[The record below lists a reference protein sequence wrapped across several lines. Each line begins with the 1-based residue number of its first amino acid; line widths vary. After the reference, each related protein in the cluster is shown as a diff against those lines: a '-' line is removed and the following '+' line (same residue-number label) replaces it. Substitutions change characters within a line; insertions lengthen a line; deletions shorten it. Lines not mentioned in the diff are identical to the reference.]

1 MSNLRHAA
9 AALGAVGLMLASAL
23 PAGAAAPK
31 KVRVPNLY
39 GRSVPRAEYILRAA
53 GLRVGREDCD
63 CSFGMI
69 IKSNWVVCTQIPAAG
84 RLVAREARVTTFSER
99 EVSDC

>member
-39 GRSVPRAEYILRAA
+39 GRSVPRAEYMLQLTRSI
-53 GLRVGREDCD
+53 E
-63 CSFGMI
+63 FG
-69 IKSNWVVCTQIPAAG
+69 VFA
-84 RLVAREARVTTFSER
+84 ER
-99 EVSDC
+99 SDG